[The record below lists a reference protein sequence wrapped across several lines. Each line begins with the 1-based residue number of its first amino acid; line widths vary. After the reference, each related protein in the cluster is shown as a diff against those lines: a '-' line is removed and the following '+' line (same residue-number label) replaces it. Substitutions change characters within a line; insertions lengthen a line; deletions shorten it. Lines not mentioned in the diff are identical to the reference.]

1 MLFGEGKFRIST
13 SRSLYHSHLSWL
25 IIIGFKYAL
34 GSVRSSFV
42 FGLGLRGGEITTHL
56 F

>member
-1 MLFGEGKFRIST
+1 MMTFGEEPNAN
-13 SRSLYHSHLSWL
+13 
-25 IIIGFKYAL
+25 GFDYDDHCA
-34 GSVRSSFV
+34 FV